1 MDNFEAQIKAK
12 KRFKFGKNWQSF
24 LKNLNQEKINN
35 SKNSLLSF
43 LGKETLKGKTF
54 VDVGSGSG
62 LSSLSARLSG
72 AVVHSFDYDKDSV
85 ACTQYLKDKYFT
97 NDNSWT
103 VEQGSAIDSEYMN
116 NLPKYDIVYSW
127 GVLHHTGNMYTG
139 LELVEKRVNPEG
151 GLLYL
156 ALYND
161 QGFSSK
167 AWSLIKKAYVKA
179 PYPLKQ
185 LMILLSYLRIW
196 GPPTIKDFLR
206 LMPFDTWR
214 KRKLDRGMSPHYDL
228 IDWIGGYPFE
238 VSTPEEIIHFYLDKG
253 YHIRRLKTCKG
264 GKGCNEF
271 LFEKKQYV

>member
-1 MDNFEAQIKAK
+1 MDNFETQIKAK

-35 SKNSLLSF
+35 SKDSLLSF
-43 LGKETLKGKTF
+43 LGKENLKGKTF

-62 LSSLSARLSG
+62 LSSLSARLAG
-72 AVVHSFDYDKDSV
+72 VVVHSFDYDKDSV

-103 VEQGSAIDSEYMN
+103 VEEGSAIDSEYMN
-116 NLPKYDIVYSW
+116 NLPQHDIVYSW

-139 LELVEKRVNPEG
+139 LELVEKRVNPDG

-161 QGFSSK
+161 QGLSSK
-167 AWSLIKKAYVKA
+167 AWALIKKTYVKA
-179 PYPLKQ
+179 TYPLKQ
-185 LMILLSYLRIW
+185 LIILLSYLRIW

-206 LMPFDTWR
+206 LKPFDTWR

-228 IDWIGGYPFE
+228 IDWIGGHPFE

-253 YHIRRLKTCKG
+253 YHLRRLKTCKG

-271 LFEKKQYV
+271 LFEKTR